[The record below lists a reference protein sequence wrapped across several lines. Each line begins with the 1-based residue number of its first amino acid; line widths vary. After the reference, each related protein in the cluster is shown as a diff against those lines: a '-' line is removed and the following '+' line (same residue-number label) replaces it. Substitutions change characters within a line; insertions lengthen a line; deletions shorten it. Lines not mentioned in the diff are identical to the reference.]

1 MAILEVEHISKS
13 FDDTEVLKDI
23 RRQEVLFMAKN
34 KIQKNK
40 LDCFLKYYQR
50 FDSYECANCK
60 DMKECMEKSKKNNK
74 GGKCHEV

>member
-1 MAILEVEHISKS
+1 
-13 FDDTEVLKDI
+13 
-23 RRQEVLFMAKN
+23 MAKN

-74 GGKCHEV
+74 GGNCHEV